1 MKNKYNLVHFANK
14 KYTDYAPLTI
24 TPKEDSMLRVFMILK
39 PLDKKINIKEQ
50 EIKPFERK

>member
-50 EIKPFERK
+50 KIKSFERK